1 MRKILCTLGCFMIL
15 MISIVGVSTK
25 EVWADTKDDSYT
37 IMKGD
42 DYYGT
47 LYGSE
52 YSADDASKWVTL
64 KMGGKGFR
72 IVNQDDKEIM
82 VVDKD
87 VRTKVMENICSH
99 LGLDTNAQA
108 KVFALPVSNF
118 TDSCSLEVNIK
129 DEEKKP
135 LE

>member
-1 MRKILCTLGCFMIL
+1 MNQELELVMAVVNDGFASEVIKYANEVCDVRATVIKGR
-15 MISIVGVSTK
+15 GVAEETK
-25 EVWADTKDDSYT
+25 EDTVKTYAET
-37 IMKGD
+37 E
-42 DYYGT
+42 T
-47 LYGSE
+47 
-52 YSADDASKWVTL
+52 V
-64 KMGGKGFR
+64 F
-72 IVNQDDKEIM
+72 M

-135 LE
+135 FE